1 MTYAKYALV
10 YGLLVGL
17 VIGAT
22 LVAIIAFA
30 ARSPILTSVW
40 FGYLVMLVAMIFI
53 FVGMKRYRD
62 VERGGIIGFAP
73 ALGMGLATA
82 LVAAVAYVLIWEA
95 YLAVTHYAFID
106 KYFSGPG
113 PEMEALRAQYRN
125 PLLRMW
131 QTVQEIAPAGL
142 VVALVSAGLLRDPRV
157 FPARAIMRKES

>member
-1 MTYAKYALV
+1 MRYAKYALV

-22 LVAIIAFA
+22 LIAIIAFA

-62 VERGGIIGFAP
+62 VERGGVIGFAP

-82 LVAAVAYVLIWEA
+82 LVAAIAYVLIWEA
-95 YLAVTHYAFID
+95 YLAATHYAFID

-131 QTVQEIAPAGL
+131 QTLQEIAPAGL
-142 VVALVSAGLLRDPRV
+142 VVALVSAGLLRNPKV
-157 FPARAIMRKES
+157 FPAQPMRK